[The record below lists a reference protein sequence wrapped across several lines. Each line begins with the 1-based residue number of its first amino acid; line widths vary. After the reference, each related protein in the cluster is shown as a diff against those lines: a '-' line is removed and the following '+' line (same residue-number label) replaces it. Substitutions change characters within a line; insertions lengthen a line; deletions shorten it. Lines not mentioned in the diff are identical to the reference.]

1 MADRRGQDKDKD
13 MKKDGQGQQEGMG
26 GGGRRYFYRRKRVCR
41 FCAEK
46 IDFIDFKDVALLQ
59 SFVPERGR
67 IMPRRI
73 TGTCAWHQ
81 RKLGTALKRA
91 RIAALI
97 PYVGV

>member
-1 MADRRGQDKDKD
+1 MPPSSRQ
-13 MKKDGQGQQEGMG
+13 QQHPQQQQQEGMG
-26 GGGRRYFYRRKRVCR
+26 GRRYLYRRKRVCR
-41 FCAEK
+41 FCSEK
-46 IDFIDFKDVALLQ
+46 MDYIDFKDVSLLQ

-81 RKLGTALKRA
+81 RKLSTALKRA

-97 PYVGV
+97 PFVGV

>member
-1 MADRRGQDKDKD
+1 MADRREPKQ
-13 MKKDGQGQQEGMG
+13 QQQQQQEGM
-26 GGGRRYFYRRKRVCR
+26 GGRRYFYRRKRVCR
-41 FCAEK
+41 FCSEK
-46 IDFIDFKDVALLQ
+46 IDFIDFKDVSLLQ

-81 RKLGTALKRA
+81 RKLGIALKRA

>member
-1 MADRRGQDKDKD
+1 MPGPHRQQQQQQQQQD
-13 MKKDGQGQQEGMG
+13 GM
-26 GGGRRYFYRRKRVCR
+26 GGRRYFYRRKRVCR
-41 FCAEK
+41 FCSEK
-46 IDFIDFKDVALLQ
+46 IDYIDFKDVSLLQ

-91 RIAALI
+91 RIAALL
-97 PYVGV
+97 PFVGE

>member
-1 MADRRGQDKDKD
+1 MATSKQ
-13 MKKDGQGQQEGMG
+13 QQQQQQQEGM
-26 GGGRRYFYRRKRVCR
+26 GGRRYFYRRKRVCR
-41 FCAEK
+41 FCSEK
-46 IDFIDFKDVALLQ
+46 IEYIDFKDVALLQ

-97 PYVGV
+97 PFAGE

>member
-1 MADRRGQDKDKD
+1 MAIPGKQQDS
-13 MKKDGQGQQEGMG
+13 M
-26 GGGRRYFYRRKRVCR
+26 GGRRYFFRRKRGCR

-46 IDFIDFKDVALLQ
+46 IDYIDFKDLSLLQ
-59 SFVPERGR
+59 NYVPDRGR
-67 IMPRRI
+67 ILPRRI

-97 PYVGV
+97 PFVGE

>member
-13 MKKDGQGQQEGMG
+13 MKKDQQGQQEGM
-26 GGGRRYFYRRKRVCR
+26 GGRRYFYRRKRVCR

-81 RKLGTALKRA
+81 RKLSTALKRA

>member
-1 MADRRGQDKDKD
+1 MSQMNRQQPQQQQQQD
-13 MKKDGQGQQEGMG
+13 GM
-26 GGGRRYFYRRKRVCR
+26 GGRRYFYRRKRVCR
-41 FCAEK
+41 FCSEK
-46 IDFIDFKDVALLQ
+46 IDYIDFKDVSLLQ

-91 RIAALI
+91 RVAALI
-97 PYVGV
+97 PYVGE

>member
-1 MADRRGQDKDKD
+1 MPAPKDRDRDRDRGDRQQ
-13 MKKDGQGQQEGMG
+13 GQQQEGMG
-26 GGGRRYFYRRKRVCR
+26 GRRYFFRRKRVCR
-41 FCAEK
+41 FCNEK
-46 IDFIDFKDVALLQ
+46 IDYIDFKDVALLQ
-59 SFVPERGR
+59 SYVPERGR

-97 PYVGV
+97 SYVGV

>member
-1 MADRRGQDKDKD
+1 MAISNRHQH
-13 MKKDGQGQQEGMG
+13 QQQQSQEM
-26 GGGRRYFYRRKRVCR
+26 GGRRYFYRRKRVCR

-46 IDFIDFKDVALLQ
+46 MDHIDFKDINLLQ
-59 SFVPERGR
+59 SYVPERGR

-97 PYVGV
+97 PYIGE

>member
-1 MADRRGQDKDKD
+1 MPGPRQPQSDK
-13 MKKDGQGQQEGMG
+13 QQQEGM
-26 GGGRRYFYRRKRVCR
+26 GGRRYFYRRKRVCR
-41 FCAEK
+41 FCSEK
-46 IDFIDFKDVALLQ
+46 MDYIDFKDVNLLQ

-91 RIAALI
+91 RIAALL
-97 PYVGV
+97 PFVGV

>member
-1 MADRRGQDKDKD
+1 MPGPREPRQQQQQQQQQD
-13 MKKDGQGQQEGMG
+13 GM
-26 GGGRRYFYRRKRVCR
+26 GGRRYFYRRKRVCR
-41 FCAEK
+41 FCSEK
-46 IDFIDFKDVALLQ
+46 IDYIDFKDVSLLQ

-81 RKLGTALKRA
+81 RKLGIALKRA

>member
-13 MKKDGQGQQEGMG
+13 MKKDGQGQEGM

-81 RKLGTALKRA
+81 RKLSTALKRA

>member
-1 MADRRGQDKDKD
+1 MAERDRRQNMQDKD
-13 MKKDGQGQQEGMG
+13 QRQQEGM
-26 GGGRRYFYRRKRVCR
+26 GGRRYFYRRKRVCR

-46 IDFIDFKDVALLQ
+46 MDFIDFKDISLLQ

-81 RKLGTALKRA
+81 RKLSTALKRA

>member
-1 MADRRGQDKDKD
+1 MTSRQ
-13 MKKDGQGQQEGMG
+13 QQQQQQQQESM
-26 GGGRRYFYRRKRVCR
+26 GGRRYFYRRKRVCR
-41 FCAEK
+41 FCSEK
-46 IDFIDFKDVALLQ
+46 MDYIDFKDVSLLQ

-97 PYVGV
+97 GSVGE

>member
-1 MADRRGQDKDKD
+1 MAMQRQ
-13 MKKDGQGQQEGMG
+13 QQQQQQEGM
-26 GGGRRYFYRRKRVCR
+26 GGRRYFYRRKRACR
-41 FCAEK
+41 FCSEK
-46 IDFIDFKDVALLQ
+46 IDYIDFKDVQLLQ